1 MKTLIINSLYFFVLG
16 LLCTPHQLFAQNS
29 NMWNTLSKVSLRT
42 ETKAG
47 QTIDVPVFSEELKK
61 WNGKEI
67 TLKGYIIPL
76 EELKKQN
83 YFVLSRYPFSLCYF
97 CGGAGVETVIEV
109 NIQKPIPFTEEA
121 ITVKG
126 ILQLNDKSPNH
137 LIFVLNHATKIQ

>member
-1 MKTLIINSLYFFVLG
+1 MKTLIIKSLYVFVLG
-16 LLCTPHQLFAQNS
+16 CLCVSTPLFAQNS
-29 NMWNTLSKVSLRT
+29 NMWNTLSKVTIRT

-47 QTIDVPVFSEELKK
+47 QTIDVPIFSEELKK

-76 EELKKQN
+76 EELKKQH

-137 LIFVLNHATKIQ
+137 LIFVLNNATKIQ

>member
-1 MKTLIINSLYFFVLG
+1 MKILITTILHSILLFLFLHSTNIN
-16 LLCTPHQLFAQNS
+16 AQNH
-29 NMWNTLSKVSLRT
+29 NMWNTLSKVTIRT

-67 TLKGYIIPL
+67 VLKGYIIPL
-76 EELKKQN
+76 EELRKQN

-109 NIQKPIPFTEEA
+109 NIQKPIPFTEDA

-126 ILQLNDKSPNH
+126 VLQLNDKSPNH

>member
-1 MKTLIINSLYFFVLG
+1 MN
-16 LLCTPHQLFAQNS
+16 AQNH
-29 NMWNTLSKVSLRT
+29 NMWNTLSKVTIRT

-67 TLKGYIIPL
+67 VLKGYIIPL
-76 EELKKQN
+76 EELRKQN

-109 NIQKPIPFTEEA
+109 NIQKPIPFTEDA

-126 ILQLNDKSPNH
+126 VLQLNDKSPNH
-137 LIFVLNHATKIQ
+137 LIFVLNNATQIQ